1 MKGTGMMEAGR
12 NAVTVLYVDDEA
24 MARKYFVRAYESE
37 FDMLEADG
45 VDAALAV
52 LASGRHIDVLVT
64 DYRMPLRVGGELLR
78 HVELHHP
85 HIVRILVTAYADKD
99 VLIDTVNGGDI
110 FRVLEKPLDMDMVR
124 STLHL
129 AAQRAR
135 DRGTRQATLR
145 AIEEALAF
153 LAHELNTPLATIANF
168 ARGIQ
173 RRGDPAP
180 AQLGHAET
188 PVADAAEM
196 AAAAA
201 RIHENVRYCQAVLNS
216 FVESVKLA
224 STATGN
230 LSGHAGSSARQLLS
244 SLLDVYPLTPA
255 QRGAIALDVR
265 SDFAVAALPNCVA
278 LVLSSVLSNAL
289 RAVDGHPEPA
299 LSFLIQAGTRPQI
312 RLNDNGSGIPREI
325 LDRLLLD
332 PITMHANGGGS
343 GWGLIFCNRIMQ
355 SFGGSIEVTSEQ
367 GRYTTVTLNFPAII
381 KEYHDD
387 RP

>member
-1 MKGTGMMEAGR
+1 MTESGR

-24 MARKYFVRAYESE
+24 MARKYFVRAYEGE

-45 VDAALAV
+45 VDAALV
-52 LASGRHIDVLVT
+52 LLASGRHIDVLVT

-78 HVELHHP
+78 HVECHHP

-99 VLIDTVNGGDI
+99 VLLETVNGGDI
-110 FRVLEKPLDMDMVR
+110 FRVLEKPLDMDVVR

-129 AAQRAR
+129 AGQRAR

-173 RRGDPAP
+173 RRGDAA
-180 AQLGHAET
+180 AQGGGGHAD
-188 PVADAAEM
+188 VAAAGADEV

-201 RIHENVRYCQAVLNS
+201 RIHDNVRYCQAVLNS

-224 STATGN
+224 STAAGN
-230 LSGHAGSSARQLLS
+230 LPGGGNSARQLLS

-299 LSFLIQAGTRPQI
+299 LSFLVQGGTRPQI

-367 GRYTTVTLNFPAII
+367 GRYTTVALNFPAII